1 VISLVWESKKSL
13 NKHDIRYT
21 LSVFS
26 KVKGSRQAFYVDT
39 GLPKLRVG
47 FLLMPSFTMT
57 AFSGFVD
64 MLRLAADEGDRSRPI
79 GCSWSV
85 LGMPED
91 AVVSSCGVKIEPWER
106 MHSPD
111 RFDYIAVVG
120 GLLHGGQKIPWG
132 TSEFLHDAANA
143 GIPLIGLC
151 TGSFVLANLGFLSGY
166 TTCVSWFHRNE
177 FASEFPRLKVISNR
191 LYVVDRDRLT
201 CAGGTSVVHLAARLV
216 SRHLGAAVAEKSLRI
231 MIEDHPL
238 PGNTP
243 QPEQVITHAA
253 QDPVVKRAMLVIEEN
268 LGGSENLGKLADITK
283 VSTRQL
289 QRRFVA
295 DIGITAEEY
304 RSRLRVTRAKW
315 LVQHTRMPLTEVGVE
330 CGFADGAHL
339 SRSFRRYFGM
349 SPSEIRK
356 ETKTHRIS

>member
-1 VISLVWESKKSL
+1 
-13 NKHDIRYT
+13 
-21 LSVFS
+21 
-26 KVKGSRQAFYVDT
+26 
-39 GLPKLRVG
+39 
-47 FLLMPSFTMT
+47 
-57 AFSGFVD
+57 
-64 MLRLAADEGDRSRPI
+64 MLDEN
-79 GCSWSV
+79 
-85 LGMPED
+85 
-91 AVVSSCGVKIEPWER
+91 VVSSCGVKIDPWER
-106 MHSPD
+106 MARPE

-132 TSEFLHDAANA
+132 TAEFLHTAVNA
-143 GIPLIGLC
+143 GVPLIGLC
-151 TGSFVLANLGFLSGY
+151 TGSFVLASLGFLGGY
-166 TTCVSWFHRNE
+166 TTCVSWFHRDE
-177 FASEFPRLKVISNR
+177 FAHQFPQLNVISNR

-216 SRHLGAAVAEKSLRI
+216 SLHLGASVAEKSLRI

-238 PGNTP
+238 PGNSP
-243 QPEQVITHAA
+243 QPEQVLPHAA
-253 QDPVVKRAMLVIEEN
+253 QDPIVKRAMLLIEEN
-268 LGGSENLGKLADITK
+268 LGSSENLGRLSDITK

-315 LVQHTRMPLTEVGVE
+315 LVQHTKMPLTEIGVE

-349 SPSEIRK
+349 SPSQIRK
-356 ETKTHRIS
+356 DTKMH